1 MPKPNADTEVVS
13 TRLRLP
19 AGLHR
24 MLKQLAKRNAR
35 SMNDEILWS
44 IAQQLGPE
52 AHRYIKEMEAVQEE
66 LLQGVLDRLQN
77 DPQLLAKAMAMAD
90 RKKKERKE

>member
-1 MPKPNADTEVVS
+1 MRNADTEIVS

-24 MLKQLAKRNAR
+24 MLKQAAKRNGR

-52 AHRYIKEMEAVQEE
+52 AHRYIAEMEIAQREM
-66 LLQGVLDRLQN
+66 LQGVMDRLQN
-77 DPQLLAKAMAMAD
+77 DPEFRAQIMAD
-90 RKKKERKE
+90 QKKKGRP

>member
-1 MPKPNADTEVVS
+1 MRNADTEIVS

-24 MLKQLAKRNAR
+24 MLKQAARRNGR

-52 AHRYIKEMEAVQEE
+52 AHRYIVEMEIAQREM
-66 LLQGVLDRLQN
+66 LQGVMDRLHN
-77 DPQLLAKAMAMAD
+77 DPEFRAQIMAD
-90 RKKKERKE
+90 QKKKGR

>member
-24 MLKQLAKRNAR
+24 MLKQAAKRNVR

-44 IAQQLGPE
+44 IAQQLGQE
-52 AHRYIKEMEAVQEE
+52 AHRYIKEMEAAQEE
-66 LLQGVLDRLQN
+66 VLQGVLD
-77 DPQLLAKAMAMAD
+77 QLLKDPDRFAEVMAKAS
-90 RKKKERKE
+90 ERKGRK